1 MADTQ
6 VVQKPK
12 INRISPKAL
21 LHSKWTKIAV
31 VNKERH
37 FVVTEVE
44 FNEEKKIIRCVIQAV
59 INHAEYE
66 IDWRELKNGNVW
78 LIGWQ

>member
-6 VVQKPK
+6 IVQRQK

-21 LHSKWTKIAV
+21 LHSKWTKTTV

-37 FVVTEVE
+37 FVVTEIE
-44 FNEEKKIIRCVIQAV
+44 FNEDKKIIRAVIQAV

-66 IDWRELKNGNVW
+66 IDWRELKDGNLW

>member
-1 MADTQ
+1 M
-6 VVQKPK
+6 
-12 INRISPKAL
+12 NRISPKAL
-21 LHSKWTKIAV
+21 LHSKWTKTTV

-37 FVVTEVE
+37 FVVTEIE
-44 FNEEKKIIRCVIQAV
+44 FNEDKKIIRAVIQAV

-66 IDWRELKNGNVW
+66 IDWRELKDGNLW

>member
-1 MADTQ
+1 M
-6 VVQKPK
+6 
-12 INRISPKAL
+12 NRISPKSL
-21 LHSKWTKIAV
+21 LQSKWTKITV

-37 FVVTEVE
+37 FVVTELE
-44 FNEEKKIIRCVIQAV
+44 FDEDKKIIRCVIQAV

-66 IDWRELKNGNVW
+66 INWRELKDKNQW